1 MQQHCVLCSINP
13 LCAVADLA
21 VLQGDMQAA
30 TDMMMVV
37 SGTARSVITCMETM
51 LMPPHMPGCPK
62 TPTRLMGG
70 GYNHTYQQPGHS
82 AYGHQG
88 QFGGYGQNQHT
99 PAPYAPHSNALNGG
113 GFGRLS

>member
-1 MQQHCVLCSINP
+1 MAWHGNCMYSQRYGST
-13 LCAVADLA
+13 
-21 VLQGDMQAA
+21 AA
-30 TDMMMVV
+30 GYAGSNGYDDGS
-37 SGTARSVITCMETM
+37 SGYGKERDNMYGNHAHAPSHAR
-51 LMPPHMPGCPK
+51 LPQDPYKAH
-62 TPTRLMGG
+62 G

>member
-1 MQQHCVLCSINP
+1 MYGNHAHAPSH
-13 LCAVADLA
+13 
-21 VLQGDMQAA
+21 
-30 TDMMMVV
+30 
-37 SGTARSVITCMETM
+37 AR
-51 LMPPHMPGCPK
+51 LPQDPYKAH
-62 TPTRLMGG
+62 GG